1 MIKIAYY
8 LSLRSDFQELRVLS
22 SYIIGKCP
30 HGVTIA
36 AAECSSFFEKEVFI
50 SVLQKNIR
58 QIACLTADLDFL
70 IIIII
75 ILKANL
81 SFSHQFTTQREM
93 VIFFSSVHFI
103 SILNKGQDLS
113 VHLCDLIFDL
123 L

>member
-81 SFSHQFTTQREM
+81 SFFPSIHYSERDGN
-93 VIFFSSVHFI
+93 IFLFCSFYFHFKQGAGSVCP
-103 SILNKGQDLS
+103 SL
-113 VHLCDLIFDL
+113 
-123 L
+123 